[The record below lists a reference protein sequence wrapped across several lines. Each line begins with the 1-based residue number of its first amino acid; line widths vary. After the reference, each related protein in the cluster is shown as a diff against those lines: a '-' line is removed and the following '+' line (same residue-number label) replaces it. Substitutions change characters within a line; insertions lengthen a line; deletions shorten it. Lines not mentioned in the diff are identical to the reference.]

1 MNTEMR
7 MHRLLLAHY
16 KDRLTKQQY
25 KTLKGQIM
33 KGDYEGA
40 KKGLVTILKKA

>member
-1 MNTEMR
+1 MK
-7 MHRLLLAHY
+7 MHRLLLSHY

-25 KTLKGQIM
+25 KTLKGQIL
-33 KGDYEGA
+33 KGDFEGV